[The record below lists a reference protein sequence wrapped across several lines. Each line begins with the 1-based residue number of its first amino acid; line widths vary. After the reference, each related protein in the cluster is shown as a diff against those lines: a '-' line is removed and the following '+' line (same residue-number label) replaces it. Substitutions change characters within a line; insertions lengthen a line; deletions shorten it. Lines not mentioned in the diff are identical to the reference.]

1 MIKKKT
7 VKEPEVKLNG
17 MGRPI
22 KEPEIEL
29 EPEQPLYSISITIGD
44 TTLEGQGKT
53 AHEALA
59 SIKPPVKITTKTY
72 ISLSDGIHRKELM
85 FMPDQAKK
93 LFHPHA
99 QYLFARNF
107 AFLLK

>member
-1 MIKKKT
+1 MTKKKT
-7 VKEPEVKLNG
+7 EVKLNG

-22 KEPEIEL
+22 KEPVIEL

-59 SIKPPVKITTKTY
+59 SIKPPVKITSKTF
-72 ISLSDGIHRKELM
+72 ISLSDGIHTKELM
-85 FMPDQAKK
+85 FMPDQAKR

-99 QYLFARNF
+99 QFLFARNF
-107 AFLLK
+107 TYLLK